1 MASYDA
7 EINLIVS
14 GFRQIRELE
23 DRLTGIQNTIE
34 EINDLGANAVM
45 GRVTDMNSYS
55 RVLKYLESSKTAM
68 AGQVAEQQKVNA
80 TTRQQLLLYS
90 QLNQEQ
96 SRFRRRSS
104 AFTEESRGVRE
115 TNSRVIELTTQL
127 RSAQRAF
134 SQLFAEA
141 DIQGVRTINS
151 EISSLLEELREINRV
166 ATGVKNVGAN
176 TGQLQA
182 QADRWQM
189 EIRALRQRAS
199 LLSENEEILARLLT
213 AERNLIELRN
223 ADMTLRED
231 ANVRLG
237 RQELEN
243 AAFLIKTEEDL
254 ANRRRRD
261 ASDYERQLQ
270 KQTQAIQ
277 QQAKQFGSLLKEA
290 GKASSAIFNAVT
302 FNRGPQIAKG
312 AKNAAIRGGV
322 GLGALGLGSAYMAT
336 QQALGNIDLG
346 ALSGPVGAAAKTV
359 GSAINSA
366 LGGVPAIIGEMLS
379 ALGHIPSSLGLAS
392 VAALAFAPAMKTA
405 ADAVFLAGKK
415 FGETKFGENIKLTLD
430 RQTNIFE
437 SIINKASEM
446 NIALDASKSGL
457 DAIGTAVKTL
467 PALPAAGQTAFRG
480 EFRKGRSGAFIGGGA
495 RDILAN
501 PDYLIGATGVMAQRT
516 KDAAETSL
524 RFAEGLGQAAG
535 EAKTVADYLAEAVKI
550 QKITET
556 PAKRFV
562 RQTVELGRA
571 KLENQR
577 SAEIARERSA
587 MLLGSSYSLSQVPA
601 RGELFPGGRT
611 ETAQPAYR
619 EMLNN
624 AARVS
629 QLQQEILDQM
639 SKQQGFAATI
649 GQLER
654 RTINDKG
661 RSLSIQEQENTE
673 LEKSIQIIRE
683 RNKELRQR
691 PIAQMT
697 PEERVS
703 QGILDPGSLRAQR
716 RRRVEVGRLDPLERF
731 YAGFQPRRQA
741 ARSARATSEGLIGG
755 AFPLLFGQGLGAS
768 VGGGL
773 GGALGGFAGGGLG
786 FGLSLIGTALGT
798 AFDTAIQS
806 AKELGDALKDS
817 SKTFDLVK
825 EHALFSSRETEKFA
839 AKLQEAGYTAS
850 ASALAQQE
858 IVSKIGASGVQ
869 SLENLSDSSD
879 RLNRAW
885 AEFNLQLQAALA
897 GPMAGLLEWLA
908 IVISLANKPAREQ
921 AKAQDIYSGLSKQD
935 KKIFSA
941 RVNKLL
947 AMPTPE
953 GQSPYDQYRNA
964 TAQVAKEM
972 AAKAKS
978 AALATSP
985 EQQQKQL
992 DETIN
997 AYQKRLEAIDI
1008 GKSLR
1013 DQVRQAAREQ
1023 QDLDKQRAD
1032 LVRSYE
1038 ENIAQIRKRVEDE
1051 IARRRF
1057 SILEKENQLLDLQG
1071 QNRLK
1076 ALQIANKQ
1084 FIANAGTG
1092 QRPEVEQA
1100 AKRAA
1105 EIVAQFTESQVSAE
1119 EEAAKI
1125 KRDAALDAR
1134 KFDYEAAQFKANIEQ
1149 EVSRLNIET
1158 ARRVAEINEQVRRRN
1173 EEYDGNRF
1181 EVEKKIADLQ
1191 LKKEQT
1197 TAESAIA
1204 GLKLAI
1210 KQSKEANAPTKGLEN
1225 TLAIYEE
1232 QLRAVVTGKGDIQK
1246 ITAPAKLRGV
1256 GAVGGGGVSTT
1267 GLNQLVT
1274 KEGKTIEKLTAES
1287 LRGVDLSTKESLDN
1301 FSIQIQELIKDT
1313 KAPITSIGTAIQDE
1327 QAKGIRYTELLQTGI
1342 RGVVAERIIEL
1353 EQMNKIT
1360 QASYDAIIATLEIRK
1375 TIKGTTAE
1383 QIEAINQQI
1392 NAVRNAKIDAEA
1404 AVPDLSK
1411 KIISTDRG
1419 SQIRDFVNQAT
1430 SDLNDLESVAIRV
1443 SQSIG
1448 DAVGSVPGNFISS
1461 MSQSAQ
1467 ERDAIEMKIKK
1478 LQELQA
1484 TVRQGSEAYADYE
1497 RQIASAREEMS
1508 QIPSAA
1514 DQVRNAIVDMLKN
1527 IAEALMQEAAKM
1539 IATYT
1544 AIGIAKMF
1552 AGINGGGAPAVD
1564 KVSNLNA
1571 AVASYGL
1578 ANGGVFNGNGSGIS
1592 TFANGGM
1599 FTNSIV
1605 KSPTLFKFADGA
1617 ALRSG
1622 VMGEAGPEAVMPLTR
1637 ASDGR
1642 LGVDAS
1648 GLGSG
1653 TGVAVTV
1660 NVDAKGTQVQGNDQ
1674 QGNQLGR
1681 AISAAVQQ
1689 ELIKQQRPGGL
1700 LAAR

>member
-23 DRLTGIQNTIE
+23 DRLNGIQNTIE

-55 RVLKYLESSKTAM
+55 RVLKYLESSKAAM
-68 AGQVAEQQKVNA
+68 AGQVAEQQRVNA

-189 EIRALRQRAS
+189 EVRALRQRAS

-223 ADMTLRED
+223 ADMTFRED

-237 RQELEN
+237 RQELAN

-302 FNRGPQIAKG
+302 FDRGPQIAKG

-562 RQTVELGRA
+562 RQTIELGRA

-577 SAEIARERSA
+577 SAEIVRERST
-587 MLLGSSYSLSQVPA
+587 MLLGGSYSLSQVPA

-716 RRRVEVGRLDPLERF
+716 RRRVEIGRLDPLERF
-731 YAGFQPRRQA
+731 YAGFQPRKQA

-755 AFPLLFGQGLGAS
+755 AFPLLFGQGVGAS

-786 FGLSLIGTALGT
+786 FGLSLIGTAVGQAIDTFISNIKALG
-798 AFDTAIQS
+798 QS
-806 AKELGDALKDS
+806 LKDPTAS
-817 SKTFDLVK
+817 LEAMKTAGLAVSDSLEYNVK
-825 EHALFSSRETEKFA
+825 
-839 AKLQEAGYTAS
+839 KLQDAGKAYEAQGLVFAELKKQLGPDAVKQVQALTA
-850 ASALAQQE
+850 E
-858 IVSKIGASGVQ
+858 
-869 SLENLSDSSD
+869 
-879 RLNRAW
+879 
-885 AEFNLQLQAALA
+885 
-897 GPMAGLLEWLA
+897 
-908 IVISLANKPAREQ
+908 
-921 AKAQDIYSGLSKQD
+921 
-935 KKIFSA
+935 
-941 RVNKLL
+941 
-947 AMPTPE
+947 
-953 GQSPYDQYRNA
+953 
-964 TAQVAKEM
+964 
-972 AAKAKS
+972 
-978 AALATSP
+978 
-985 EQQQKQL
+985 QKQL
-992 DETIN
+992 DQEWQQLTSTLTSKLLPIATGFIAVVNDIANAIKVVASIKLPPWVQET
-997 AYQKRLEAIDI
+997 IDI
-1008 GKSLR
+1008 GIPGMKSVKNIAGVFAARGKSEAAKQSGAPGLTQEGIVAQGSAAGATDELRAQVQLASQQLTLAGMTAEKDGARYASLARAVAIQEYENKLLEIKNSWIGQVFDKEKYLLQIRAAQLERSMKIKNINLEMINAQAKQGEDAENKRIEALKTINSLYVELNNLSLEKQDLENEITGFLDGETAKLERQLKLMDDTLKYKEANLLFEAQTALQGAKTAEEQRLLNEIYSKRMNILQRQESLEAERVRRRLKEVELEKQLAVDARADETASLR
-1013 DQVRQAAREQ
+1013 RSLREQ
-1023 QDLDKQRAD
+1023 QAKTAIGISSFFAMPGETDAANLALEQRTRRAEGELEIMGKIRDITAEINSGSLNKEALATKQ
-1032 LVRSYE
+1032 
-1038 ENIAQIRKRVEDE
+1038 
-1051 IARRRF
+1051 
-1057 SILEKENQLLDLQG
+1057 LDLQAQQQKLGALYEELTVLEQLENQQLKLQKFFASYG
-1071 QNRLK
+1071 QLITGISD
-1076 ALQIANKQ
+1076 QIANSVT
-1084 FIANAGTG
+1084 FGISEITAGTKTAQQVFADFLNG
-1092 QRPEVEQA
+1092 VANILMQA
-1100 AKRAA
+1100 A
-1105 EIVAQFTESQVSAE
+1105 
-1119 EEAAKI
+1119 
-1125 KRDAALDAR
+1125 
-1134 KFDYEAAQFKANIEQ
+1134 
-1149 EVSRLNIET
+1149 
-1158 ARRVAEINEQVRRRN
+1158 
-1173 EEYDGNRF
+1173 
-1181 EVEKKIADLQ
+1181 
-1191 LKKEQT
+1191 
-1197 TAESAIA
+1197 
-1204 GLKLAI
+1204 
-1210 KQSKEANAPTKGLEN
+1210 
-1225 TLAIYEE
+1225 
-1232 QLRAVVTGKGDIQK
+1232 
-1246 ITAPAKLRGV
+1246 
-1256 GAVGGGGVSTT
+1256 
-1267 GLNQLVT
+1267 
-1274 KEGKTIEKLTAES
+1274 
-1287 LRGVDLSTKESLDN
+1287 
-1301 FSIQIQELIKDT
+1301 
-1313 KAPITSIGTAIQDE
+1313 
-1327 QAKGIRYTELLQTGI
+1327 
-1342 RGVVAERIIEL
+1342 
-1353 EQMNKIT
+1353 
-1360 QASYDAIIATLEIRK
+1360 
-1375 TIKGTTAE
+1375 
-1383 QIEAINQQI
+1383 QQ
-1392 NAVRNAKIDAEA
+1392 
-1404 AVPDLSK
+1404 
-1411 KIISTDRG
+1411 
-1419 SQIRDFVNQAT
+1419 
-1430 SDLNDLESVAIRV
+1430 
-1443 SQSIG
+1443 
-1448 DAVGSVPGNFISS
+1448 
-1461 MSQSAQ
+1461 
-1467 ERDAIEMKIKK
+1467 
-1478 LQELQA
+1478 
-1484 TVRQGSEAYADYE
+1484 
-1497 RQIASAREEMS
+1497 
-1508 QIPSAA
+1508 
-1514 DQVRNAIVDMLKN
+1514 
-1527 IAEALMQEAAKM
+1527 M
-1539 IATYT
+1539 IATYIS
-1544 AIGIAKMF
+1544 IGIAKMF
-1552 AGINGGGAPAVD
+1552 AGMGSPMNFSQAPSVDTFGAM
-1564 KVSNLNA
+1564 NLP
-1571 AVASYGL
+1571 GL
-1578 ANGGVFNGNGSGIS
+1578 EGAGALGNGLGLGNGIGVPA

-1605 KSPTLFKFADGA
+1605 KSPTLFKFADGG

-1648 GLGSG
+1648 GLDSAGNKVEVGQINITVENKGDQLSPAAQKQIAG
-1653 TGVAVTV
+1653 QVRGIVLATLVDQKRGGGV
-1660 NVDAKGTQVQGNDQ
+1660 
-1674 QGNQLGR
+1674 LR
-1681 AISAAVQQ
+1681 
-1689 ELIKQQRPGGL
+1689 
-1700 LAAR
+1700 